1 MWQHKLYILL
11 MLMPATVV
19 LVGLFLGS
27 LIVAFL
33 QSLGYAP
40 IYGVNEFP
48 TLHYYGELF
57 TLPSF
62 WRSVFY
68 TFYYAL
74 VPTIVGA
81 ILSIYLALILR
92 KSFFGKKLFSYLYK
106 LPLMIPYLVGVS
118 LTMILFANGGL
129 IARFLYSIGLIE
141 STQQFPQVLNSQGGW
156 GIMLVYLWKQIPFST
171 LIIHSV
177 LVGLGTESEE
187 AAVTLGANP
196 RQTFWHVTLPQL
208 MPGIVSSTVIVF
220 AFNFSSFEVPFILG
234 EGFPSTLTVE
244 AWRAFD
250 NADYT
255 RRLQA
260 MAIVIFISLVSSLIL
275 IIYLSFYRRF
285 ERLTGRQ

>member
-1 MWQHKLYILL
+1 
-11 MLMPATVV
+11 MPATIV

-40 IYGVNEFP
+40 VYGVNEFP
-48 TLHYYGELF
+48 TLHYYSELF
-57 TLPSF
+57 ALPSF
-62 WRSVFY
+62 WCSVFY

-81 ILSIYLALILR
+81 ALSIYLALILR
-92 KSFFGKKLFSYLYK
+92 KSFYSKKLFSYLYK

-118 LTMILFANGGL
+118 LTIILFANGGL

-141 STQQFPQVLNSQGGW
+141 STQQFPRVLNSQGGW

-196 RQTFWHVTLPQL
+196 RQTFWHITLPQL

-220 AFNFSSFEVPFILG
+220 AFNFSSFDVPFILG
-234 EGFPSTLTVE
+234 GGFPSTLAVE
-244 AWRAFD
+244 AWQAFD

-260 MAIVIFISLVSSLIL
+260 MAIVIFISLVSSLML